1 LLHREAPVPKAKF
14 NANSVL
20 RRLGG
25 AGPYILYGS
34 LLAAGTLLLTGLDYL
49 RFTRTLSGEF
59 QLVLI
64 ASVFLGLGVWAGAR
78 LFSRA
83 RPLPAFD
90 GNPNARKAL
99 GLSPREMDVLAL
111 IADGLSNKEIASRL
125 NVSANTVK
133 THVARVL
140 EKLDVRRR
148 TAALARARELG
159 LLP

>member
-1 LLHREAPVPKAKF
+1 MPKAKF

-20 RRLGG
+20 RRLAG

-34 LLAAGTLLLTGLDYL
+34 LLAAGTLLLTWLDYL
-49 RFTRTLSGEF
+49 RFTHTLSGEF
-59 QLVLI
+59 QLFLI
-64 ASVFLGLGVWAGAR
+64 AAVFLGLGVWAGAR

-83 RPLPAFD
+83 RPTPAFD

-111 IADGLSNKEIASRL
+111 IADGLSNKEIALRL